1 MPNIIL
7 SHIEWNGNSF
17 IQVKPEGY
25 VQDLDRILKQIPG
38 WGYHRETGWRV
49 PYSVQAYQLLRN
61 KLDHLALRVNPQ
73 KVQIETRVQVLPS
86 KLELAEEEKT
96 AVLKMVEQLSLQRY
110 SHNTIRTYKQHLE
123 QFFMDNTGTTAL
135 LDEQHIRFYL
145 LKKIKANQWNEA
157 SQNSFLNAI
166 RFYFEKI
173 ARKTLNIK
181 DMRPRAPKELPNVL
195 SENEV
200 VRLFAAVDN
209 LKHKTILMLI
219 YSAGLRL
226 GELLNLR
233 VDDVHMDTGKI
244 FIHSG
249 KGKKDR
255 YTILAAQMKETLVEY
270 LKSYKPRYWLAEGP
284 SGEKYSSRSVQVILR
299 KAIEKAKANPYAT
312 VHTLRHSFATHL
324 PEGGTDIRYVQGL
337 PFFNDTATTEIYTHT
352 CPAAGGITQKGG
364 DQIQSPLHLGLG
376 HKRNRRNGADTE

>member
-1 MPNIIL
+1 MPAVIL
-7 SHIEWNGNSF
+7 SHVEWNGKSF

-73 KVQIETRVQVLPS
+73 KVQIETRVQHLPS
-86 KLELAEEEKT
+86 KLELTEEEKT

-123 QFFMDNTGTTAL
+123 QFFMDNTNAPDQ
-135 LDEQHIRFYL
+135 LDGEHVRFYL

-173 ARKTLNIK
+173 ARKTLDIK
-181 DMRPRAPKELPNVL
+181 DMRPRAPRELPNVL

-233 VDDVHMDTGKI
+233 VDDLHMDTGKI

-270 LKSYKPRYWLAEGP
+270 LRSYKPRYWLIEGP
-284 SGEKYSSRSVQVILR
+284 SGETYSSRSVQVILR

-324 PEGGTDIRYVQGL
+324 LERGTDIRYIQGL
-337 PFFNDTATTEIYTHT
+337 LGHASVKTTEIYTH
-352 CPAAGGITQKGG
+352 ITRKGG
-364 DQIQSPLHLGLG
+364 DQIQSPLDHLDLG
-376 HKRNRRNGADTE
+376 DKRNRRNGADTE